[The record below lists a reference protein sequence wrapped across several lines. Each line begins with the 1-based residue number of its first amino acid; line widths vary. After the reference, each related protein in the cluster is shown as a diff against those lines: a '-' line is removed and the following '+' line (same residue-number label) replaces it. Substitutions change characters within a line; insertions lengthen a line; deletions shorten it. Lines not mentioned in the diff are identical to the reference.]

1 MKHGWFIGEW
11 SDMICHIHKYPV
23 PLPRKTSSSPK
34 RVLQLLIM

>member
-23 PLPRKTSSSPK
+23 PLKKTSSFPK